1 MSFSDGFSQG
11 LGIANAFA
19 KLKNNSILAEE
30 KEEELRI
37 AKMSLSDLEGKEDI
51 SVGEQTAL
59 SNIKQ
64 AEAATGFNVARTN
77 VQNVQYNKEQILL
90 DEAQNKANVN
100 NTTVNN
106 VLLTNTFQ
114 VFENLHNGLKSGDIK
129 EKGVVYD
136 MYLGEARTNIDLL
149 RKDGKINLL
158 NLLDPSYVEAISSV
172 RGGLEALENGDP
184 NGLNSLLDRP
194 DALNTIFKPKADK
207 FLGKKFIAD
216 NGFEGIVQDINLD
229 IAKAV
234 IAEDGQNAI
243 MSANFE
249 VFSQDS
255 YDAAIK
261 GGATSD
267 AAKIKATQI
276 FSTFMPDSAGE
287 FLRQNTKDS
296 SDKTQV
302 SVTDMIDFAASSTN
316 VLQAAMK
323 YDGSF
328 FKFAKELKDSQT
340 YSKTRLDTDDK
351 IKINEKVEEL
361 LMDNLEFASTK
372 YTLEKGNTL
381 VKRIRQSEGTTADRQ
396 DISEELKGVMEN
408 LGQYREEFMKYVEVD
423 NTISTDKVTHYKWIG
438 STKDDSIFQAYLE
451 TYANRQQI
459 KSNLVEGVEYD
470 ASKALPQ
477 PSKDAGGFVIVG
489 ELNLNLQDTP
499 LSNLGKLRDEFGV
512 DTVNSE
518 IAKFQQVA
526 ASQNLDLTDQ
536 DLLNLLIR
544 KLR

>member
-11 LGIANAFA
+11 LGIATAFS
-19 KLKNNSILAEE
+19 KLRNVAISAEKE
-30 KEEELRI
+30 EEELRI

-64 AEAATGFNVARTN
+64 ADAATGFNVARTN

-90 DEAQNKANVN
+90 DEAQNKANIT
-100 NTTVNN
+100 NTATNN

-129 EKGVVYD
+129 ENGVVYD

-184 NGLNSLLDRP
+184 NGLDSLLDRP

-249 VFSQDS
+249 VFNQDS

-267 AAKIKATQI
+267 AAKIKATQT

-296 SDKTQV
+296 SDATQV
-302 SVTDMIDFAASSTN
+302 SITDMIDFAASSTN
-316 VLQAAMK
+316 VLQAALK

-381 VKRIRQSEGTTADRQ
+381 VKRIRQSEGTIADRQ
-396 DISEELKGVMEN
+396 DISQELKGVMEN

-423 NTISTDKVTHYKWIG
+423 TKISTDKVTHYKWIG